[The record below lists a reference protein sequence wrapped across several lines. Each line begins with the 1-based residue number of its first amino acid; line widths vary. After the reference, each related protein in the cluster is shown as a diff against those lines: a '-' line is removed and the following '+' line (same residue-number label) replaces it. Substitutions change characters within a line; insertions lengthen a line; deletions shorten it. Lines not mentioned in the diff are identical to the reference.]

1 MLASL
6 SVLLLLLHTF
16 VVATRSNNNLRKQEP
31 KKYHRLLMDSISF
44 QNNDDDNYP
53 FLDDND
59 AVVEEIMLDE
69 YKNNPFQ
76 EDTYVEEID
85 SSKFSSENNNVEVRG
100 YKGNPNEEEEE
111 VDFFTLDDDDDYNFF
126 QSYEENQNNV
136 EVRDYDGNPNE
147 KEDEIEFFTLDEEED
162 DDYEDDE
169 ETQLLVKKKKKS
181 KKKLK
186 ARKRPS
192 KHCML
197 TFFHGFELI
206 SSIPLLVLLAIQIF
220 PIVMVPIQT
229 LGYLQTT
236 IRIYESL
243 FVLILIL
250 VEWRVPFL
258 RENYLLQTFFTRGFL
273 HTFAAVLAMEE
284 AFFDTKEIDNAY
296 NTIHLEWAP
305 TLGRKIALWSVFA
318 IGCLYMIFGI
328 FCLQILRNTLDTQHK
343 EKMEEYE
350 EGR

>member
-1 MLASL
+1 MSL
-6 SVLLLLLHTF
+6 TEEEPSWLRPNRETPLMGSGKVLGPPGNPFAESDDGIMSSPITIEKK
-16 VVATRSNNNLRKQEP
+16 TDKKQQSSQKKSSNNNNG
-31 KKYHRLLMDSISF
+31 S
-44 QNNDDDNYP
+44 
-53 FLDDND
+53 
-59 AVVEEIMLDE
+59 
-69 YKNNPFQ
+69 KNNNKKKTKKVVAK
-76 EDTYVEEID
+76 DWHV
-85 SSKFSSENNNVEVRG
+85 
-100 YKGNPNEEEEE
+100 
-111 VDFFTLDDDDDYNFF
+111 
-126 QSYEENQNNV
+126 
-136 EVRDYDGNPNE
+136 
-147 KEDEIEFFTLDEEED
+147 EEED

-305 TLGRKIALWSVFA
+305 TLGRKIAFWSVFA